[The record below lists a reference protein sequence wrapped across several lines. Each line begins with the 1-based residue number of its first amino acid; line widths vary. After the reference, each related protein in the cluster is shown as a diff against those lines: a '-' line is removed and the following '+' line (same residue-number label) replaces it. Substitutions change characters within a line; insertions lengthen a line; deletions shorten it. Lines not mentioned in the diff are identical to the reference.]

1 MEVRREVA
9 FEDVVAEDKKSGD
22 VKRGKEQW

>member
-22 VKRGKEQW
+22 VKRGRE